1 MAYSEKV
8 KLRAYNFYLQGQNYE
23 QIAEKLSTAFHINIT
38 PQTIRGWAFR
48 KDKDG
53 FCWSEQREGI
63 RESVRK
69 NMESN
74 THDKL
79 SELESKA
86 EALQNSLY
94 SQMIDSSAPK
104 VGSFEGGVY
113 AFKALAD
120 FRMSLDKNASEKHP
134 LVLVQ
139 ILLEVLEQNPRVKK
153 VISENWNKIQKQLS
167 EKIGKK
173 EFVIGDEQKQ

>member
-1 MAYSEKV
+1 
-8 KLRAYNFYLQGQNYE
+8 
-23 QIAEKLSTAFHINIT
+23 
-38 PQTIRGWAFR
+38 
-48 KDKDG
+48 
-53 FCWSEQREGI
+53 
-63 RESVRK
+63 
-69 NMESN
+69 
-74 THDKL
+74 
-79 SELESKA
+79 
-86 EALQNSLY
+86 
-94 SQMIDSSAPK
+94 MIDSSAPK